1 MQYSSQIG
9 EKVLNLFSGS
19 GSTLM
24 GAVQTRRHAFLLELR
39 PLYLDVIVQRWKKST
54 GRKAESVTSDQ
65 GVGVT
70 A

>member
-1 MQYSSQIG
+1 MQYSSHIG
-9 EKVLNLFSGS
+9 EKVLDLFSGF

-24 GAVQTRRHAFLLELR
+24 GAVQTLRHAFLLELR

-54 GRKAESVTSDQ
+54 GRQVESVTSDQ
-65 GVGVT
+65 GVT